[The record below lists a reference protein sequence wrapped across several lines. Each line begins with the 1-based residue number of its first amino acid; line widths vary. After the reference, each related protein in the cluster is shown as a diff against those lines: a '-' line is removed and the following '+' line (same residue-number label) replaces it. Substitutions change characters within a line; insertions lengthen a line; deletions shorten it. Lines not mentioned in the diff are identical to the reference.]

1 MFFTYIAEMYRDCL
15 VQKGATTLVMNT
27 IKENISYEKL
37 VDVGLM
43 ALDALVTKSK
53 LHLRLI
59 KIKS

>member
-1 MFFTYIAEMYRDCL
+1 MYRDCL